1 MKSRL
6 TPALLAL
13 LLLLSAAAASAL
25 TITELDADVS
35 ALFIASNPQGG
46 LVDQPLAIAP
56 LVGVTVPM
64 KLSGPFF
71 FEPGIELLGTY
82 YDWTGANA
90 QLTQA
95 ENGVGFFTI
104 GALVTVQAGVMFP
117 VSDVVSLGGTIGL
130 DLLLRFPA
138 ELQNTSTTVKDAQSS
153 ALGWFYGAA
162 RFIYPETRL
171 FLRWHISE
179 PVDLLVNVRAFYP
192 VFHFWDGSG
201 QPFWDALMISAGVGF
216 AVRLGPAAAPAAASP
231 AGAAPE
237 PSSPSK

>member
-1 MKSRL
+1 MPRS
-6 TPALLAL
+6 TVALFVL
-13 LLLLSAAAASAL
+13 LLLLPAAAAPAL
-25 TITELDADVS
+25 SITELDADIS
-35 ALFIASNPQGG
+35 ALFIASKPQGG
-46 LVDQPLAIAP
+46 VVDPPLAIAP
-56 LVGVTVPM
+56 LIGVTIPM

-71 FEPGIELLGTY
+71 FEPGIEFLGTY

-117 VSDVVSLGGTIGL
+117 VSGVISLGGTLGL
-130 DLLLRFPA
+130 DFLLRFPA
-138 ELQNTSTTVKDAQSS
+138 ELQNTSTNVKDAQSS

-171 FLRWHISE
+171 FLRWHFSE
-179 PVDLLVNVRAFYP
+179 RADFLVNLRAFYP
-192 VFHFWDGSG
+192 VFHLWDNSG
-201 QPFWDALMISAGVGF
+201 QPFWDALMVSGGVGF

-237 PSSPSK
+237 PSSPPK